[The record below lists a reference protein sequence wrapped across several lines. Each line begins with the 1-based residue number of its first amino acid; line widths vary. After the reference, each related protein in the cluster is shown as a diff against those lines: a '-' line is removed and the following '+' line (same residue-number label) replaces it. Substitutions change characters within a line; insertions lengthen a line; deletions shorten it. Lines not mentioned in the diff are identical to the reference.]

1 MRKWRPTHKCI
12 YVIPEVRGDMRSL
25 EVILDRVLPLR
36 IFKNQEDVLVMLGD
50 YIDGA
55 EDSDKVIDCLINI
68 KEQYKD
74 RVILLR
80 GSHEELLLRAR
91 QSDNDFTYW
100 TDSGGISTIESYI
113 RRTNLNATPYAIK
126 KNRLQDLIPIKH
138 MEFISNLD
146 YYSIFEDYCFL
157 HGGFN
162 PSKPV
167 AENSLSNFI
176 FDFTSSKYVKDC
188 VKNKTEPVFQDN
200 HIFISHH
207 NHKSDRPF
215 VHPKYFMLGGGAPS
229 KLFVFELN
237 SMSACA
243 VTKGKSRIYKY
254 DFPIYE

>member
-12 YVIPEVRGDMRSL
+12 YIIPEIRGDMRSL
-25 EVILDRVLPLR
+25 EVILNRILPLR

-68 KEQYKD
+68 KEEYKD
-74 RVILLR
+74 RVIFLR
-80 GSHEELLLRAR
+80 GSHEELMLRAR

-100 TDSGGISTIESYI
+100 TDSGGISTIDSYI
-113 RRTNLNATPYAIK
+113 RRSGLNATPYSIK
-126 KNRLQDLIPIKH
+126 KNRLQDIIPIRH
-138 MEFISNLD
+138 IEFLSGLE
-146 YYSIFEDYCFL
+146 YHYIFDDYCFF

-162 PSKPV
+162 PAKPIS
-167 AENSLSNFI
+167 ENSTSNFV
-176 FDFTSSKYVKDC
+176 FDYTSSRYVKDC
-188 VKNKTEPVFQDN
+188 VDSGAEPVFQDS

-207 NHKSDRPF
+207 NYKSDRPF
-215 VHPKYFMLGGGAPS
+215 VHAKYFMLGGAAPS